1 MRVIVHLGE
10 PFWRTAGRREVEVSL
25 TEGATVADAFSALKQ
40 LHPALAAE
48 LENGE
53 AQPALFFN
61 DEEARPNTRL
71 VDGAKL
77 YIIWPVS
84 GG

>member
-10 PFWRTAGRREVEVSL
+10 PFWRTVGRREVEVAL

-53 AQPALFFN
+53 AQPAIFVS
-61 DEEARPNTRL
+61 DEEARLESPLREGEKIH
-71 VDGAKL
+71 VV
-77 YIIWPVS
+77 WPVS